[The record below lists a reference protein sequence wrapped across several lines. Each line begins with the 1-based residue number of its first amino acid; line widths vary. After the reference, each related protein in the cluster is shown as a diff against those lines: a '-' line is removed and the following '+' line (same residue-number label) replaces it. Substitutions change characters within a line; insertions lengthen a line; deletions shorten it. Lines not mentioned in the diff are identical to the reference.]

1 MNASRVTLRLSPG
14 EFWPLPF
21 PSDLLVTRSG
31 EPSGIRTAWLLAIS
45 LFFVV
50 PGPLSLGCRQLP
62 CCCFFSFLSF
72 AIFWQAALCYL
83 VVLLPQ
89 RHTGFEHMLVLLVV
103 TREWLLDF
111 RAFLQVL
118 HVFVFLLLHSVILW
132 SCLRSVMLVSSICSS
147 CWLWLGSGCVDPE
160 LFGSTA
166 AL

>member
-1 MNASRVTLRLSPG
+1 MHAKGGTLRLSPG
-14 EFWPLPF
+14 EFRPLPF

-72 AIFWQAALCYL
+72 AFFWQAALCYL

-111 RAFLQVL
+111 GFFLQVL
-118 HVFVFLLLHSVILW
+118 HVFFFV
-132 SCLRSVMLVSSICSS
+132 
-147 CWLWLGSGCVDPE
+147 
-160 LFGSTA
+160 A
-166 AL
+166 ALCDFVVLPPQCHAGVEHMLELLVMARKWLR

>member
-62 CCCFFSFLSF
+62 CCFFSFLSF
-72 AIFWQAALCYL
+72 AFFWQAALCYL

-89 RHTGFEHMLVLLVV
+89 RHTGFEHVLVLLVV

-111 RAFLQVL
+111 RVFYRCCMFLFF
-118 HVFVFLLLHSVILW
+118 FV
-132 SCLRSVMLVSSICSS
+132 
-147 CWLWLGSGCVDPE
+147 
-160 LFGSTA
+160 A
-166 AL
+166 ALCDLVVLPPQCHAGVEHMLELLVMARKWLR